1 MLKRATAFDY
11 WKPIMNETNGEADRG
26 KDTAGSENPSEQ
38 VRSAPALSILI
49 VEDEAIVAQDLY
61 EFLRELQYEV
71 VGIASRG
78 QEALRM
84 ARERRPNLI
93 VMDVR
98 LNGEM
103 DGIQTAAA
111 ILEHL
116 DIPIIF
122 LTGQTDSDTLSRA
135 VMAGP
140 MAYLVKPFKDAELRG
155 AIELAVLK
163 HRAESEQRARE
174 AELRRNAQ
182 MLQSLSLVD
191 ELTSL
196 KNRRGFFA
204 LAEQELKIAHREQ
217 QTVVLFF
224 IDLNGLKHINDEHG
238 HAAGDIALRDAA
250 TVLSQTF
257 RESDI
262 LARLG
267 GDEFV
272 VLTRS
277 QDNDV
282 VYAIKNRLREQLT
295 SFNQRAQRPF
305 TLDMSI
311 GAAPVEDITA
321 ETIDAILAR
330 ADAAMYEDKRKRSN
344 RTGVRAR

>member
-1 MLKRATAFDY
+1 MGAMLMRAACEY
-11 WKPIMNETNGEADRG
+11 WKSTMNESDGESGRAAQSAASADPNGHN
-26 KDTAGSENPSEQ
+26 TTL
-38 VRSAPALSILI
+38 LSILI

-61 EFLRELQYEV
+61 EFLRELHYDV
-71 VGIASRG
+71 IGIASGG

-84 ARERRPNLI
+84 AQERRPNLI

-98 LNGEM
+98 LHGEM

-116 DIPIIF
+116 NIPIIF
-122 LTGQTDSDTLSRA
+122 LTGQTDAETLSRA

-155 AIELAVLK
+155 AIELAIVK
-163 HRAESEQRARE
+163 HRAETEQRERE
-174 AELRRNAQ
+174 AELRRNAEA
-182 MLQSLSLVD
+182 LQSLSLID
-191 ELTSL
+191 ELTGL

-204 LAEQELKIAHREQ
+204 LAEQELKVAHREQ

-224 IDLNGLKHINDEHG
+224 IDLNGLKHINDQHG

-277 QDNDV
+277 LANNV
-282 VYAIKNRLREQLT
+282 VYAVKTRLREQLT
-295 SFNQRAQRPF
+295 AFNQRAQRPF
-305 TLDMSI
+305 VLDMSI

-330 ADAAMYEDKRKRSN
+330 ADAAMYEDKRTRA
-344 RTGVRAR
+344 RIPGVRAR